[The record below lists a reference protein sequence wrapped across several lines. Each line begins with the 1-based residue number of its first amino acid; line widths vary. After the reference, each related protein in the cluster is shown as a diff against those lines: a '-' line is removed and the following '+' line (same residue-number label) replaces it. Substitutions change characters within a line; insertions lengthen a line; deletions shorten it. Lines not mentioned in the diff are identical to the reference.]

1 MRYRTLGSSGLI
13 VSEICLGTMTF
24 GGKGMFAAIG
34 NLDQKSADAIVA
46 RALDG
51 GVNFIDTADVYSEGL
66 SEEITGQAL
75 RNSGRRR
82 SEVVL
87 ATKVYGAMGDG
98 LNERGASR
106 GHIMDG
112 VKASLKRLGTDYIDL
127 YWLHAWDF
135 MTPVDEVM
143 RAFDDLVRAG
153 KVLYIGISDTPAWIV
168 SRANTLAELRGWS
181 PFVGLQIQ
189 YSLIERTPERDLLP
203 MARALDIAVTAWGP
217 LGGGLLTGKYNP
229 EADKSAAADARYT
242 VSPWGQDL
250 MDERNFGIAAA
261 VVELAKAI
269 GRTPSQ
275 VAINWVRQQRRGVII
290 PILGARTLPQLR
302 DNLASL
308 DFKLSDEHLQR
319 LDTASAI
326 APGFPH
332 DFLMR
337 EGVRHV
343 IYGNTLP
350 LIENHHQS

>member
-66 SEEITGQAL
+66 SEEITGQAI

-127 YWLHAWDF
+127 YQIHGLDPA
-135 MTPVDEVM
+135 TPIEETV
-143 RAFDDLVRAG
+143 RALDDLVRAG
-153 KVLYIGISDTPAWIV
+153 DVRYVGLSNWSAWTIMKALGLADRQGWTRPV
-168 SRANTLAELRGWS
+168 TLQAYYTIAARDLEREIAPLLMAEKLGLMVWS
-181 PFVGLQIQ
+181 PL
-189 YSLIERTPERDLLP
+189 
-203 MARALDIAVTAWGP
+203 A
-217 LGGGLLTGKYNP
+217 GGLLSGKYGRDGSGPDGARRIAFDFPPVNR
-229 EADKSAAADARYT
+229 ARVFDCVDAMREIAT
-242 VSPWGQDL
+242 ARGVSVAQ
-250 MDERNFGIAAA
+250 IALAY
-261 VVELAKAI
+261 VLAKPFVMSAI
-269 GRTPSQ
+269 IGAKTVDQ
-275 VAINWVRQQRRGVII
+275 VG
-290 PILGARTLPQLR
+290 
-302 DNLASL
+302 DNLAATKIRL
-308 DFKLSDEHLQR
+308 VPAELER
-319 LDTASAI
+319 LDQVSALPPEY
-326 APGFPH
+326 PGWMIEH
-332 DFLMR
+332 Q
-337 EGVRHV
+337 GKRHGRGELV
-343 IYGNTLP
+343 KRDNG
-350 LIENHHQS
+350 